1 MRKIV
6 LVNLL
11 FVFVFANTL
20 YAQSNTGNALAPV
33 FIMTSFGNMGTTQN
47 QSPVLQF
54 KSTSNCIDVQNGIA
68 VLSGE
73 RANGQFSI
81 QCEVDPSFN
90 SLGIKLYPNPA
101 VSNTKLQVNNTPPN
115 NEVFSLSIWTV
126 EGQLINIRKETGDN
140 LMQGLNIDLM
150 GLPYGTYILKV
161 ESSKSIDILKFI
173 KAR

>member
-68 VLSGE
+68 VGSG
-73 RANGQFSI
+73 NFS
-81 QCEVDPSFN
+81 QSVALPSDISGMN
-90 SLGIKLYPNPA
+90 VVVVMKG
-101 VSNTKLQVNNTPPN
+101 
-115 NEVFSLSIWTV
+115 NEVMAKKKIW
-126 EGQLINIRKETGDN
+126 N
-140 LMQGLNIDLM
+140 
-150 GLPYGTYILKV
+150 
-161 ESSKSIDILKFI
+161 
-173 KAR
+173 